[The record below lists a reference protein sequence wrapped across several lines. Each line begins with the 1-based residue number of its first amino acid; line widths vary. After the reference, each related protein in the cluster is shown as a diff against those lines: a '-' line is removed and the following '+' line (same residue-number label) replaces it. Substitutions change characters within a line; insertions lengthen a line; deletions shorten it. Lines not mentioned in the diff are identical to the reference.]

1 MDLNHMVIEMLV
13 NERQERLLE
22 NARMA
27 ELYSIAHE
35 ARSKSPGT
43 VGRIALRAA
52 RLMISTGD
60 RIKTRY
66 EPAIQ

>member
-1 MDLNHMVIEMLV
+1 MNLNYVVIEMLV
-13 NERQERLLE
+13 KEQQERLLE
-22 NARMA
+22 NARLA
-27 ELYSIAHE
+27 RLYSIAP
-35 ARSKSPGT
+35 KSRGRTPGV

-52 RLMISTGD
+52 QLMISTGD

>member
-1 MDLNHMVIEMLV
+1 MDLNYMVIEMLSK
-13 NERQERLLE
+13 ERQERLLE

-27 ELYSIAHE
+27 RLYSIAPR
-35 ARSKSPGT
+35 AGSKAPGM

-60 RIKTRY
+60 RMVRD
-66 EPAIQ
+66 